1 MSSALAIAA
10 IATSVA
16 GAGMGA
22 VGAAK
27 QGKQAQQLANFNA
40 QVAENN
46 AIAARQKADFD
57 AKRAAREAKF
67 FQASKRAGVAS
78 SGGELLDAQSVF
90 DMDASEIALEQL
102 AIKYGGELAAQA
114 GQQNAQIARFQGAT
128 AASNAKG
135 KAVGSILTGLGSAA
149 GGISKLPSGSSP
161 AGTFKITGGPQ
172 NEFFGG

>member
-1 MSSALAIAA
+1 MSSALAIAS

-22 VGAAK
+22 IGAAK

-67 FQASKRAGVAS
+67 FQASKRAGAVSA
-78 SGGELLDAQSVF
+78 GGSLLDMQSVF
-90 DMDASEIALEQL
+90 DMDAGEIALEQL
-102 AIKYGGELAAQA
+102 VIKHGGELSAQA
-114 GQQNAQIARFQGAT
+114 SLQNAQKARFQGAA
-128 AASNAKG
+128 AASNATG
-135 KAVGSILTGLGSAA
+135 KAFGSLLTGLGSAA
-149 GGISKLPSGSSP
+149 GAASKLPRGPSP
-161 AGTFKITGGPQ
+161 AGTFTITGGPQ